1 MSSRT
6 DTAATP
12 AELERRSASGL
23 GGDLRLAA
31 IVDLPDGSVE
41 LPANPTSARLLR
53 LVIGGGALF
62 SLVIAVGFVFL
73 TAGND
78 AISWPIRLLPL
89 VVLATGDTF
98 IWFTIKPPVL
108 KADALEV
115 RLINPLYGKRMARS
129 DVALVFRGRHLQKSR
144 GGETW
149 DKSYLFATSDGR
161 VGVFAS
167 ASWFSDEGIT
177 EFAARLGVPVNGD
190 FSARVKEQIDPSLR

>member
-1 MSSRT
+1 PTRWPRSRRAWGCRCEVSSRT

-62 SLVIAVGFVFL
+62 SLVVAVGFVFL

-78 AISWPIRLLPL
+78 AISWPIRQLPL

-129 DVALVFRGRHLQKSR
+129 EVALVFRGRHLQKRRGGGTWDRSDRCASSDSR
-144 GGETW
+144 G
-149 DKSYLFATSDGR
+149 AGR
-161 VGVFAS
+161 AS
-167 ASWFSDEGIT
+167 ATWSC
-177 EFAARLGVPVNGD
+177 A
-190 FSARVKEQIDPSLR
+190 